1 MFPILQF
8 VSAVK
13 CPMPPWFEPKSV
25 VGNWDFTSA
34 LAREYKDEIKYTC
47 PEGYVFQVCM
57 FLSFFY
63 FTRNYGALRAPPLL
77 APAPRGHC
85 KFHVHTIRDQ
95 R

>member
-1 MFPILQF
+1 MLHLRLENYVYEAKVRKMFPILQF

-47 PEGYVFQVCM
+47 PEGYVFQVCI
-57 FLSFFY
+57 FLSNFCFI
-63 FTRNYGALRAPPLL
+63 
-77 APAPRGHC
+77 H
-85 KFHVHTIRDQ
+85 
-95 R
+95 

>member
-47 PEGYVFQVCM
+47 PEGYVFQV
-57 FLSFFY
+57 FLSNFCFY
-63 FTRNYGALRAPPLL
+63 PLIKSIATYQNSVIVILALL
-77 APAPRGHC
+77 
-85 KFHVHTIRDQ
+85 F
-95 R
+95 